1 MEFPDEMDFDQFAEL
16 LDNDAIFENVYWE
29 FKKAAGRD
37 GSGEL
42 PNAFFETYSAM
53 ANTDGGI
60 VVLGVEERPR
70 GHFLLNGIQNTDY
83 VLKSLWDTL
92 HNPTK
97 VNVNILSD
105 EMVETRI
112 LRGKNVILISVPR
125 ADRYTRPVYVGEN
138 PFTGTFRRNY
148 DGDYRCDEPTVR
160 RMIADQVLE
169 SRDNEILTGFTEKDL
184 DRGTLSAY
192 RNIFSTRNI
201 GHLWNDKDDHEFL
214 VHLGGF
220 AVDRASGK
228 SGITLA
234 GLLMFGTWRAIMD
247 AVPHY
252 FVDYREV
259 SDEDGG
265 PRWTDRFVPDGNWSG
280 NLYDFFRQALRN
292 LYRDLK
298 VPFQLQKGQRIED
311 SPVHEAIREALINT
325 IIHADYAGTTPIL
338 IEKRPH
344 MILFRNPG
352 TMRIPIPLAIE
363 GGKSDCRNKTLQ
375 KMFRMIGY
383 GEHAGSGVPLI
394 YGNWQGQMYTPPEI
408 TESFLP
414 EVISLTLSMVSL
426 LPDEVMKALT
436 DSYGQVI
443 SSLSNEQKIA
453 LVIAYTEGEVTH
465 SRIMGMSSVHRH
477 DLTRDLRE
485 LVDMRLLMPYSET
498 RGRFYRL
505 YQQATPETAGTLSPF
520 GTTQQDDQRGIRS
533 EHLPV
538 SSKHLEPGLIHNEPG
553 LIHNE
558 PGLIHNE
565 HSHIHTGKSLLHNGD
580 ATLHKKIE
588 VDSDDR
594 QQKVFSLFKGK
605 KRVSPLLIRR
615 AILIICENDYVTVN
629 EIAAFLHRSRA
640 TVCIHYIP
648 LMVREGMLDLKY
660 PEKPSHPHQA
670 YRTKGKPGGS
680 QL

>member
-16 LDNDAIFENVYWE
+16 LDNDAISENVYWE

-37 GSGEL
+37 GSGEM
-42 PNAFFETYSAM
+42 PISFFETYSAM

-60 VVLGVEERPR
+60 VVLGVEEHPR
-70 GHFLLNGIQNTDY
+70 GHFILQGIQNTDY
-83 VLKSLWDTL
+83 VLKSLWDNL

-97 VNVNILSD
+97 VNVNILRD
-105 EMVETRI
+105 EMVEIRN
-112 LRGKNVILISVPR
+112 LHGKNVILISVPR

-138 PFTGTFRRNY
+138 PFIGTYRRNY
-148 DGDYRCDEPTVR
+148 DGDYRCDEQTVK

-169 SRDNEILTGFTEKDL
+169 SRDNEILTGFAENDL
-184 DRGTLSAY
+184 DRSTLSAY

-201 GHLWNDKDDHEFL
+201 GHRWNDLDDHEFL
-214 VHLGGF
+214 VQLGGF
-220 AVDRASGK
+220 ASDRANEK

-234 GLLMFGTWRAIMD
+234 GLLMFGTWTSITE

-259 SDEDGG
+259 SDEEGG

-325 IIHADYAGTTPIL
+325 LIHADYAGTTPIL

-352 TMRIPIPLAIE
+352 TMRIPIPAAIK
-363 GGKSDCRNKTLQ
+363 GGTSDCRNRTLQ
-375 KMFRMIGY
+375 KMFRMIGF

-394 YGNWQGQMYTPPEI
+394 YGNWEQQMYRLPEI
-408 TESFLP
+408 TESFQP
-414 EVISLTLSMVSL
+414 EMITLTLSMVSL

-436 DSYGQVI
+436 EMYGPVI

-453 LVIAYTEGEVTH
+453 LAIAYTDGEVTH
-465 SRIMGMSSVHRH
+465 SRIMGLSSIHSH

-485 LVDMRLLMPYSET
+485 LVDRRLLSPYRET

-505 YQQATPETAGTLSPF
+505 FSQAIPETAGTLSAF
-520 GTTQQDDQRGIRS
+520 GPGQKEEQHAISPGHLERTSAQMPASS
-533 EHLPV
+533 EHLIP
-538 SSKHLEPGLIHNEPG
+538 SSEHLGASSDHLEPSSDHLPPSYEQNDIQHVVDQRIRGR
-553 LIHNE
+553 
-558 PGLIHNE
+558 
-565 HSHIHTGKSLLHNGD
+565 
-580 ATLHKKIE
+580 KKIP
-588 VDSDDR
+588 
-594 QQKVFSLFKGK
+594 
-605 KRVSPLLIRR
+605 VSELLEL
-615 AILIICENDYVTVN
+615 ILIVCSRRDFVSLRALAHT
-629 EIAAFLHRSRA
+629 LHRSHHR
-640 TVCIHYIP
+640 IRSP
-648 LMVREGMLDLKY
+648 LVSLIRGGRIELQY
-660 PEKPSHPHQA
+660 PEVPNHPHQG
-670 YRTKGKPGGS
+670 YRTTTKPDELS
-680 QL
+680 S

>member
-16 LDNDAIFENVYWE
+16 LDDDAVFENVYWE
-29 FKKAAGRD
+29 FKKAAGRN
-37 GSGEL
+37 GRGEL
-42 PNAFFETYSAM
+42 PSSFFETYSAM

-60 VVLGVEERPR
+60 VVLGVEESPR
-70 GHFLLNGIQNTDY
+70 GHFILNGIQNVDY

-97 VNVNILSD
+97 VNVNILRD
-105 EMVETRI
+105 EMVEVRN
-112 LRGKNVILISVPR
+112 LRDKNVILIFIPR

-138 PFTGTFRRNY
+138 PFTGTYRRNY

-169 SRDNEILTGFTEKDL
+169 SRDNEILTGFTENDL

-214 VHLGGF
+214 VQLGGF

-234 GLLMFGTWRAIMD
+234 GLLMFGTWTAITE
-247 AVPHY
+247 AIPHY

-280 NLYDFFRQALRN
+280 NLYDFFLQALRN

-338 IEKRPH
+338 IEKHLH
-344 MILFRNPG
+344 MIMFRNPG
-352 TMRIPIPLAIE
+352 TMRIPIPAAIK
-363 GGKSDCRNKTLQ
+363 GGTSDCRNRTLQ
-375 KMFRMIGY
+375 KVFRMIGF
-383 GEHAGSGVPLI
+383 GENAGSGVPLI
-394 YGNWQGQMYTPPEI
+394 YGNWKQQMYRLPEI
-408 TESFLP
+408 TESFQP
-414 EVISLTLSMVSL
+414 EMITLTLSMVSL

-436 DSYGQVI
+436 EMYGPVI

-453 LVIAYTEGEVTH
+453 LVIAYTDGEVTH
-465 SRIMGMSSVHRH
+465 SRIMGLSSIHSH

-485 LVDMRLLMPYSET
+485 LVDMRLLSPYRET

-505 YQQATPETAGTLSPF
+505 FSQATPDSAGTLSAFSPGEKEGQHAISPGHLE
-520 GTTQQDDQRGIRS
+520 GTSAQIPASS
-533 EHLPV
+533 EHLTP
-538 SSKHLEPGLIHNEPG
+538 SSEYLGASSDHLEPSS
-553 LIHNE
+553 
-558 PGLIHNE
+558 E
-565 HSHIHTGKSLLHNGD
+565 HLLPSYEQSEIQHIVDQRIRGR
-580 ATLHKKIE
+580 KKIP
-588 VDSDDR
+588 
-594 QQKVFSLFKGK
+594 
-605 KRVSPLLIRR
+605 VSELQDL
-615 AILIICENDYVTVN
+615 ILIVCSRRDFVSLRDLAHT
-629 EIAAFLHRSRA
+629 LHRS
-640 TVCIHYIP
+640 HYRIRSP
-648 LMVREGMLDLKY
+648 LVSLIRGGRIELQY
-660 PEKPSHPHQA
+660 PEVPNHPHQG
-670 YRTKGKPGGS
+670 YRTTTKPDVPS
-680 QL
+680 S

>member
-16 LDNDAIFENVYWE
+16 LDNDAVFENVYWE

-37 GSGEL
+37 GSGEM

-60 VVLGVEERPR
+60 VVLGVEEHPR
-70 GHFLLNGIQNTDY
+70 GHFILTGIQNTNY

-92 HNPTK
+92 HNSTK
-97 VNVNILSD
+97 VNVNILRD
-105 EMVETRI
+105 EMVETRN

-169 SRDNEILTGFTEKDL
+169 SRDNEILTGFTENDL

-214 VHLGGF
+214 VQLGGF
-220 AVDRASGK
+220 ASDRASGK

-234 GLLMFGTWRAIMD
+234 GLLMFGTWTAITE

-259 SDEDGG
+259 SDEDQSL
-265 PRWTDRFVPDGNWSG
+265 RWTDRFVPDGNWSG

-338 IEKRPH
+338 IEKHLH
-344 MILFRNPG
+344 MIMFRNPG
-352 TMRIPIPLAIE
+352 TMRIPIPEAIK
-363 GGKSDCRNKTLQ
+363 GGTSDCRNRTLQ
-375 KMFRMIGY
+375 KMFRMIGF

-394 YGNWQGQMYTPPEI
+394 YDNWQQQMYRLPEI
-408 TESFLP
+408 TESFQP
-414 EVISLTLSMVSL
+414 EMITLTLSMVNL

-436 DSYGQVI
+436 EMYGPGI

-453 LVIAYTEGEVTH
+453 LAIAYTDGEVTH
-465 SRIMGMSSVHRH
+465 SRIMGLSSIHSH

-485 LVDMRLLMPYSET
+485 LVDMRLLSPYRET

-505 YQQATPETAGTLSPF
+505 FSPATPETAGTLSAF
-520 GTTQQDDQRGIRS
+520 GPAEKDDHPAISSGPLEETSAQMPASS
-533 EHLPV
+533 EHLTPSSEHLGASSDHLVPSSDHLLPSYEQSEVQHIVDQRIRGRKKIPV
-538 SSKHLEPGLIHNEPG
+538 SELQDL
-553 LIHNE
+553 
-558 PGLIHNE
+558 
-565 HSHIHTGKSLLHNGD
+565 
-580 ATLHKKIE
+580 
-588 VDSDDR
+588 
-594 QQKVFSLFKGK
+594 
-605 KRVSPLLIRR
+605 
-615 AILIICENDYVTVN
+615 ILIVCSRRDFVSLRALAHT
-629 EIAAFLHRSRA
+629 LHRSHHR
-640 TVCIHYIP
+640 IRSP
-648 LMVREGMLDLKY
+648 LVSLIRDGRIELQY
-660 PEKPSHPHQA
+660 PEVPNHPHQG
-670 YRTKGKPGGS
+670 YRTTTNPDEPS
-680 QL
+680 S

>member
-1 MEFPDEMDFDQFAEL
+1 MEFYDEINFDQFAEF

-37 GSGEL
+37 GSGEM
-42 PNAFFETYSAM
+42 PNSFFETYSAM

-60 VVLGVEERPR
+60 VILGVEERPR
-70 GHFLLNGIQNTDY
+70 GHFILNGIQNTDY

-97 VNVNILSD
+97 VNVNILRD
-105 EMVETRI
+105 EMVETRNI
-112 LRGKNVILISVPR
+112 CGKDVILITVPR

-138 PFTGTFRRNY
+138 PFTGTFRRNH

-169 SRDNEILTGFTEKDL
+169 SRDNEILSGFAENDL

-201 GHLWNDKDDHEFL
+201 GHRWNDLDDHEFL
-214 VHLGGF
+214 VQLGGF
-220 AVDRASGK
+220 ASDRANGK
-228 SGITLA
+228 NGITLA
-234 GLLMFGTWRAIMD
+234 GLLMFGTWNAITE

-259 SDEDGG
+259 SEEDGG

-280 NLYDFFRQALRN
+280 NLYDFFRKAIRN

-325 IIHADYAGTTPIL
+325 IIHADYSGTTPIL
-338 IEKRPH
+338 IEKYPH
-344 MILFRNPG
+344 IILFRNPG

-375 KMFRMIGY
+375 KMFRMIGF

-394 YGNWQGQMYTPPEI
+394 YGNWQGQMYKPPEI
-408 TESFLP
+408 TESFQP
-414 EVISLTLSMVSL
+414 ELITLTLSMVSL
-426 LPDEVMKALT
+426 LPEEVMKALT
-436 DSYGQVI
+436 DRYGTVI

-453 LVIAYTEGEVTH
+453 LVIAYTEEEVTH
-465 SRIMGMSSVHRH
+465 GRIMGMSSVHRN

-485 LVDMRLLMPYSET
+485 LVDMQLLSPYSET

-505 YQQATPETAGTLSPF
+505 YQQVPPETSGTLSAF
-520 GTTQQDDQRGIRS
+520 GPGEKEGQHAIRSGLLIETSTHLPPSSDHLPPSSDHLPPSSDHSEIQHLVDQRIHGRRKM
-533 EHLPV
+533 PV
-538 SSKHLEPGLIHNEPG
+538 SELQEIILMVCSRRDFVSLRELA
-553 LIHNE
+553 
-558 PGLIHNE
+558 
-565 HSHIHTGKSLLHNGD
+565 HT
-580 ATLHKKIE
+580 
-588 VDSDDR
+588 
-594 QQKVFSLFKGK
+594 
-605 KRVSPLLIRR
+605 
-615 AILIICENDYVTVN
+615 
-629 EIAAFLHRSRA
+629 LHRSHHRIRSPL
-640 TVCIHYIP
+640 VSLIQDGCIE
-648 LMVREGMLDLKY
+648 LLY
-660 PEKPSHPHQA
+660 PEIPNHPHQA
-670 YRTKGKPGGS
+670 YRTKTNPDVPS
-680 QL
+680 L